1 MLDAGL
7 SDGDLI
13 VIDRSEEPKNG
24 SVAVCLLDGEFTV
37 KRLKLKNKEIYL
49 MPENSRYSPIKI
61 DEGNELSIWGIVTYV
76 VKKNDMRDKILIF
89 LLFASFFEINAQYDD
104 YDEDEYEET
113 YLEPIKDKSDEG
125 QKIFVEELLD
135 LAGYILDE
143 IEIYQRL
150 PNHAKVFRVK
160 YDEKSKGG
168 FIFIR
173 WDKKNEENY
182 VANKLIDPGLYYN
195 LKAAKEIINLQ

>member
-1 MLDAGL
+1 
-7 SDGDLI
+7 
-13 VIDRSEEPKNG
+13 
-24 SVAVCLLDGEFTV
+24 
-37 KRLKLKNKEIYL
+37 
-49 MPENSRYSPIKI
+49 
-61 DEGNELSIWGIVTYV
+61 
-76 VKKNDMRDKILIF
+76 MRVKILIF
-89 LLFASFFEINAQYDD
+89 LLFANFFEVNAQYED

-135 LAGYILDE
+135 LAGYVLDE

-195 LKAAKEIINLQ
+195 LKAAKEIMRKQTDKDFFGVEDGSLQAPDQERISAEDLKGLRGLYEEKQEKRKLKKQEQQNKTNERIKRKEKKEKNK

>member
-1 MLDAGL
+1 M
-7 SDGDLI
+7 
-13 VIDRSEEPKNG
+13 R
-24 SVAVCLLDGEFTV
+24 
-37 KRLKLKNKEIYL
+37 
-49 MPENSRYSPIKI
+49 IK
-61 DEGNELSIWGIVTYV
+61 V
-76 VKKNDMRDKILIF
+76 LIF
-89 LLFASFFEINAQYDD
+89 LLTASLFKTNAQYDD

-113 YLEPIKDKSDEG
+113 YLEPINDKSDEG

-173 WDKKNEENY
+173 WDKKNKENY

-195 LKAAKEIINLQ
+195 LKAAKEIMRKQTNKDFFGVEDGALQAPDQEKISTEDLKGLRGLYEEKQEERKLKKQEQENKEKKKTERVVEVIAKPLWFLSIF

>member
-1 MLDAGL
+1 M
-7 SDGDLI
+7 
-13 VIDRSEEPKNG
+13 R
-24 SVAVCLLDGEFTV
+24 
-37 KRLKLKNKEIYL
+37 
-49 MPENSRYSPIKI
+49 IK
-61 DEGNELSIWGIVTYV
+61 V
-76 VKKNDMRDKILIF
+76 LIF
-89 LLFASFFEINAQYDD
+89 LLTASFFKTNAQYDD

-113 YLEPIKDKSDEG
+113 YLEPINDKSDEG

-135 LAGYILDE
+135 LAGYMLDE

-150 PNHAKVFRVK
+150 PNYAKVFRVK

-173 WDKKNEENY
+173 WDKKNKENY

-195 LKAAKEIINLQ
+195 LKAAKEIMRKQTNKDFFGVEDGALQAPDQEKISTEDLKGLRGLYEEKQEERKLKKQEQENKEKKKTERKEKKEKKKK

>member
-1 MLDAGL
+1 M
-7 SDGDLI
+7 
-13 VIDRSEEPKNG
+13 R
-24 SVAVCLLDGEFTV
+24 
-37 KRLKLKNKEIYL
+37 
-49 MPENSRYSPIKI
+49 IK
-61 DEGNELSIWGIVTYV
+61 V
-76 VKKNDMRDKILIF
+76 LIF
-89 LLFASFFEINAQYDD
+89 LLTASLFKTNAQYDD

-113 YLEPIKDKSDEG
+113 YLEPINDKSDEG

-173 WDKKNEENY
+173 WDKKNKENY

-195 LKAAKEIINLQ
+195 LKAAKEIMRKQTNKKFFGVEDGALQAPDQEKISTEDLEGLRGLYEEKQEERKLKKQEQKNKEKKKTERKEKKEKKKK

>member
-1 MLDAGL
+1 MRI
-7 SDGDLI
+7 I
-13 VIDRSEEPKNG
+13 V
-24 SVAVCLLDGEFTV
+24 
-37 KRLKLKNKEIYL
+37 
-49 MPENSRYSPIKI
+49 
-61 DEGNELSIWGIVTYV
+61 
-76 VKKNDMRDKILIF
+76 LIF
-89 LLFASFFEINAQYDD
+89 LLTASFFKTNAQYDD

-113 YLEPIKDKSDEG
+113 YLEPINDKSDEG
-125 QKIFVEELLD
+125 QRIFVEELLD

-173 WDKKNEENY
+173 WDKKNKENY

-195 LKAAKEIINLQ
+195 LKAAKEIMRKQTNKDFFGVEDGALQAPDQEKISTEDLEGLRGLYKEKQEERKLKKQEQENKEKKKSERKEKKEKKKK

>member
-1 MLDAGL
+1 MK
-7 SDGDLI
+7 
-13 VIDRSEEPKNG
+13 V
-24 SVAVCLLDGEFTV
+24 
-37 KRLKLKNKEIYL
+37 
-49 MPENSRYSPIKI
+49 
-61 DEGNELSIWGIVTYV
+61 
-76 VKKNDMRDKILIF
+76 KILIF
-89 LLFASFFEINAQYDD
+89 LLVASFFEVKAQYDD
-104 YDEDEYEET
+104 YEEDEYEET

-173 WDKKNEENY
+173 WDKKNKENY

-195 LKAAKEIINLQ
+195 LKTAKEIMRKQTDKDFFGVEDGALQAPDQEKISTEDLKGLRGLYEEKQEERKLKKQEQQNKKKEKTERKQKKEKNK

>member
-1 MLDAGL
+1 M
-7 SDGDLI
+7 
-13 VIDRSEEPKNG
+13 K
-24 SVAVCLLDGEFTV
+24 
-37 KRLKLKNKEIYL
+37 
-49 MPENSRYSPIKI
+49 IKI
-61 DEGNELSIWGIVTYV
+61 LT
-76 VKKNDMRDKILIF
+76 F
-89 LLFASFFEINAQYDD
+89 LLLVSFFKTNAQYND
-104 YDEDEYEET
+104 YDEDEYEEV
-113 YLEPIKDKSDEG
+113 YLEPINDKSDEG

-173 WDKKNEENY
+173 WDKEKEENY
-182 VANKLIDPGLYYN
+182 VANKMIDPGLYYN
-195 LKAAKEIINLQ
+195 LKAAKEIMRKQTDKDFFGVEDGALQAPDQEKISAEDLEGLRGLYEEKQEERKLKKQEEEKKQKLKINRKEKKEKNK

>member
-1 MLDAGL
+1 M
-7 SDGDLI
+7 
-13 VIDRSEEPKNG
+13 
-24 SVAVCLLDGEFTV
+24 
-37 KRLKLKNKEIYL
+37 
-49 MPENSRYSPIKI
+49 KI
-61 DEGNELSIWGIVTYV
+61 
-76 VKKNDMRDKILIF
+76 KILIF
-89 LLFASFFEINAQYDD
+89 LLLVSFFKTNAQYND
-104 YDEDEYEET
+104 YDEDEYEEV
-113 YLEPIKDKSDEG
+113 YLEPINDKSDEG

-173 WDKKNEENY
+173 WDKEKEENY
-182 VANKLIDPGLYYN
+182 VANKMIDPGLYYN
-195 LKAAKEIINLQ
+195 LKAAKEIMRKQTDKDFFGVEDGALQAPDQEKISTEDLKGLRGLYEERQEERKLKKQEEENKQKVKINRKKKKEKNKSF

>member
-1 MLDAGL
+1 M
-7 SDGDLI
+7 
-13 VIDRSEEPKNG
+13 R
-24 SVAVCLLDGEFTV
+24 
-37 KRLKLKNKEIYL
+37 
-49 MPENSRYSPIKI
+49 IK
-61 DEGNELSIWGIVTYV
+61 V
-76 VKKNDMRDKILIF
+76 LIF
-89 LLFASFFEINAQYDD
+89 LLTASLFKTNAQYDD

-113 YLEPIKDKSDEG
+113 YLEPINDKSDEG
-125 QKIFVEELLD
+125 QRIFVEELLD

-173 WDKKNEENY
+173 WDKKNKENY

-195 LKAAKEIINLQ
+195 LKAAKEIMRKQTNKKFFGVEDGALQAPDQEKISTEDLKGLRGLYEEKQEERKLKKQEQENKEKKKTERKEKKEKKKK

>member
-1 MLDAGL
+1 
-7 SDGDLI
+7 
-13 VIDRSEEPKNG
+13 
-24 SVAVCLLDGEFTV
+24 
-37 KRLKLKNKEIYL
+37 
-49 MPENSRYSPIKI
+49 
-61 DEGNELSIWGIVTYV
+61 
-76 VKKNDMRDKILIF
+76 MRVKILIF
-89 LLFASFFEINAQYDD
+89 LLLASFFKINAQYDD
-104 YDEDEYEET
+104 YDEDEYGET
-113 YLEPIKDKSDEG
+113 YLEPINDKSDEG

-195 LKAAKEIINLQ
+195 LKTAKEIMRKQTDKDFFGVEDGALQAPDQEKISTEDLKGLRGLYEEKQEERKLKKQEQQNKKKEKIERKEKKEKNK